1 MGRKSRVRSV
11 IKKRGTSQ
19 NHFDSAS
26 KCQVYQK
33 NSVRKKGK
41 EKKKR
46 KRRKKCLIVQEVHHG
61 KKKKKKTHLGGLFQV
76 GARKKRKRKEKS
88 KKKKDKST
96 LNSII
101 TNQLAS
107 ENPHNVHCAILI
119 IRREREK
126 KGEKKIKRKT

>member
-1 MGRKSRVRSV
+1 MGRKSRMRSV

-19 NHFDSAS
+19 NHFDSAT

-61 KKKKKKTHLGGLFQV
+61 KKKKKKLTSEDYFKSAQENKGKGKQR
-76 GARKKRKRKEKS
+76 ARRGRIN
-88 KKKKDKST
+88 
-96 LNSII
+96 L
-101 TNQLAS
+101 
-107 ENPHNVHCAILI
+107 H
-119 IRREREK
+119 
-126 KGEKKIKRKT
+126 